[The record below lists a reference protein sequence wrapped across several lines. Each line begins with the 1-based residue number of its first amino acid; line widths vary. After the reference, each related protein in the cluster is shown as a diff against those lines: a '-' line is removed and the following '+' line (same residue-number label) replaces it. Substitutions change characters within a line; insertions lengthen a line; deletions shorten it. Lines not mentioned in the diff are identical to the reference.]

1 MTERPDGGSAEE
13 FRKHLAL
20 IRNPRPDGAI
30 GQTVVLPAL
39 HWTDLPR
46 SQLRGAVRSASTEWA
61 GVGLLVV
68 EMGEGVLARTPSNV
82 PKISWSLCD
91 ERDGKQEYS
100 GGPAPSFEDAISR
113 AELALRAYL
122 GLELNS

>member
-1 MTERPDGGSAEE
+1 MTERPDGSSAEE

-20 IRNPRPDGAI
+20 IRNPRPDGAS
-30 GQTVVLPAL
+30 GQTAFPPAL
-39 HWTDLPR
+39 HWTDLPK

-61 GVGLLVV
+61 DVGLLVV
-68 EMGEGVLARTPSNV
+68 EMGEGVLARTPAYV

-91 ERDGKQEYS
+91 QRDGRQECS
-100 GGPAPSFEDAISR
+100 GGPAPSFEDAILR
-113 AELALRAYL
+113 AELALKAYL